1 MKLNAFDPGKYYD
14 IGVSALNA
22 RAVRQDMISSN
33 IANSDT
39 PFYRS
44 RDLSFEEALLKE
56 SNRIYSGTKETK
68 LELAQTHGEH
78 LPGFDA
84 EYPAKPTTFFRDGHL
99 ARNDGNTVD
108 LDIESSEMSKN
119 NIMYNAV
126 MSGIKKQGTIFASV
140 LSASQS
146 SQ

>member
-1 MKLNAFDPGKYYD
+1 MKLDAFDIGKYYD

-39 PFYRS
+39 PYYRP
-44 RDLSFEEALLKE
+44 RDISFEDALQKEANKV
-56 SNRIYSGTKETK
+56 YTKEKEQK
-68 LELAQTHGEH
+68 LALAQTNSSH
-78 LPGFDA
+78 LAGFDSN
-84 EYPAKPTTFFRDGHL
+84 YPLKPTTFYRDGHL
-99 ARNDGNTVD
+99 ARNDGNSVD